1 MERCDAVMWG
11 CRIGFDVMTS
21 MSACFAFGIRR
32 RVLLKYNT
40 GINDDDNDNMMMFTN
55 RYSQRCLEC

>member
-1 MERCDAVMWG
+1 MCCDAVMWG

-32 RVLLKYNT
+32 RVLFNYST